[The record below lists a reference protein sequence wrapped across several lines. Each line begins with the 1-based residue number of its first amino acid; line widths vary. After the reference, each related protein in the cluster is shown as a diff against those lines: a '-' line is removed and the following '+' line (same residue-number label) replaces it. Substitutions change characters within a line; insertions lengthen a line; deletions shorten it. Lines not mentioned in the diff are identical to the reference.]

1 MNYIYIYSYTVTK
14 DLLKNNFII
23 KDIKANPKNKN
34 RTVFMFQETEK
45 LKDYLKQKHNI
56 NL

>member
-23 KDIKANPKNKN
+23 RDIKANPKNRN
-34 RTVFMFQETEK
+34 RTVFMFQETEE
-45 LKDYLKQKHNI
+45 LKNYLKAKHNI
-56 NL
+56 NM